1 MQDALTISALTFGTQ
16 AFVTLFVILDPPGAA
31 PIFLSLASGKS
42 IKVQRR
48 LAWQAATVSL
58 FVIVTF
64 ALFGNA
70 LLGYLNISLPAL
82 QGAGGILLLITGLG
96 LLTGSITDSDSAA
109 SQNIALVPLGT
120 PLLAG
125 PGAIVAT
132 MIYVQKA
139 DTTTQIIGLVIA
151 ILAVHLII
159 GTVLMASTKIVGLIK
174 DSGVTLL
181 ASIAGLLLAAIAVQM
196 LANAIKAFAAAAQ
209 SAESRTPQLP
219 SSLWRYWRPKP
230 VEPP

>member
-1 MQDALTISALTFGTQ
+1 MQEALTLSALTFGTQ

-64 ALFGNA
+64 ALFGTA
-70 LLGYLNISLPAL
+70 LLSYLNISLPAL

-125 PGAIVAT
+125 PGAIVTT
-132 MIYVQKA
+132 MLYVQKA
-139 DTTTQIIGLVIA
+139 DGNGQLGALAIA
-151 ILAVHLII
+151 IVAVHLII
-159 GTVLMASTKIVGLIK
+159 GITFMFSTKILSVIK

-181 ASIAGLLLAAIAVQM
+181 ARIAGLLLSAIAVEM
-196 LANAIKAFAAAAQ
+196 IVSAIKTFFNIG
-209 SAESRTPQLP
+209 
-219 SSLWRYWRPKP
+219 
-230 VEPP
+230 

>member
-1 MQDALTISALTFGTQ
+1 MNSLGAVTFATQ
-16 AFVTLFVILDPPGAA
+16 AFVTLFVIMDPPGAT
-31 PIFLSLASGKS
+31 PIFLGLVGDKS
-42 IKVQRR
+42 PRERVR
-48 LAWQAATVSL
+48 LAWQAAGVSL
-58 FVIVTF
+58 FVIASF
-64 ALFGNA
+64 ALFGRFILDYMNVS
-70 LLGYLNISLPAL
+70 IEAL
-82 QGAGGILLLITGLG
+82 QAAGGLLLLYVALQ
-96 LLTGSITDSDSAA
+96 LLM
-109 SQNIALVPLGT
+109 VPLGT

-139 DTTTQIIGLVIA
+139 DTNAQILGLVIA

-196 LANAIKAFAAAAQ
+196 LANAIKTFAA
-209 SAESRTPQLP
+209 S
-219 SSLWRYWRPKP
+219 
-230 VEPP
+230 